1 MQPRS
6 GQAILAGALLVVLGA
21 LVGTLLW
28 SVHPSSGQP
37 PSPTR
42 SDDAAEPLV
51 QVVAQPESV
60 PAGEVGTADVAPDCL
75 AALAAPED
83 SSSLL
88 REQRRLRIESYLDRQ
103 QDALRRELVA
113 DLAGYRPQR
122 QAVFES
128 DLSPG
133 MFWRYAPPSPP
144 DKRRLSHE
152 EFRSLEQMRRRDG
165 IDGLVELVDASVFQS
180 RWGVTTYAG
189 HLIEEHGEALL
200 AALPAAAGAFPLGL
214 HELAVAVRA
223 GVGEA
228 EFAALLAAAETD
240 PQVAWHNGANLAKV
254 AAIHNRPAILRALM
268 ARGVDPAAAPHWP
281 TGRSVLD
288 DVAARP
294 RPEGADGTRALADVV
309 RLLTAAGD
317 RPYLPS
323 TLATLAQ
330 WLPAA
335 SLPTLHPESEALLA
349 SLAGPAATV
358 AAMDAEWTAKAATAA
373 QLERQC
379 EGETAAP
386 DAQYAAGFPRDSS
399 LAAKQRQQQALAAWA
414 QRAME
419 ELRAQAEGERG
430 DEDPLGT
437 VTPEAQ
443 RRRDAIVMAV
453 ADDRWDDAIA
463 VADQLGGHVPMLLL
477 HGALADAPLGALLA
491 LLERNDGRLPRNAA
505 EYLARRADAA
515 EIAAALEP
523 YGLDLNYVD
532 PRGRNAFGLLA
543 ATPLENDGAWRFAEY
558 LASRSVPVKPSAWGL
573 DPLDLV
579 LTRLVEYPRASG
591 ARIRFARFLIDHGA
605 PVEPSHLELAAQLS
619 LRSEDAHRRLLRVV
633 PELAS

>member
-1 MQPRS
+1 M
-6 GQAILAGALLVVLGA
+6 
-21 LVGTLLW
+21 
-28 SVHPSSGQP
+28 
-37 PSPTR
+37 
-42 SDDAAEPLV
+42 
-51 QVVAQPESV
+51 
-60 PAGEVGTADVAPDCL
+60 ADVAPDCL
-75 AALAAPED
+75 AALAALAAPEG

-88 REQRRLRIESYLDRQ
+88 REQRRLRIEGFLDRLGG
-103 QDALRRELVA
+103 ALRRELVA

-128 DLSPG
+128 GLSPG

-144 DKRRLSHE
+144 GQRRLSRE

-165 IDGLVELVDASVFQS
+165 LVELADASVFQS

-189 HLIEEHGEALL
+189 YLIEEHGEAFH
-200 AALPAAAGAFPLGL
+200 AALPMAAGAFPLGL

-223 GVGEA
+223 GVAEA
-228 EFAALLAAAETD
+228 EFAALLAAVEVDLQTT
-240 PQVAWHNGANLAKV
+240 WHNGANLAKV

-268 ARGVDPAAAPHWP
+268 ARGVDPAAALRWP
-281 TGRSVLD
+281 AGRSVLD

-294 RPEGADGTRALADVV
+294 QPEGADGTRALADVV

-349 SLAGPAATV
+349 SLAGPATTV

-379 EGETAAP
+379 QGETAAA

-414 QRAME
+414 EQANE
-419 ELRAQAEGERG
+419 ELRAQTERERG
-430 DEDPLGT
+430 GEDQPLDA
-437 VTPEAQ
+437 VTPEIQ
-443 RRRDAIVMAV
+443 RARDAIIMAV

-558 LASRSVPVKPSAWGL
+558 LASRSVPVKPSARGL

>member
-1 MQPRS
+1 M
-6 GQAILAGALLVVLGA
+6 V
-21 LVGTLLW
+21 
-28 SVHPSSGQP
+28 
-37 PSPTR
+37 
-42 SDDAAEPLV
+42 
-51 QVVAQPESV
+51 
-60 PAGEVGTADVAPDCL
+60 PDCL
-75 AALAAPED
+75 AALAAPEG

-88 REQRRLRIESYLDRQ
+88 REQRRLRIEDFLDRLEG
-103 QDALRRELVA
+103 ALRRELVA

-122 QAVFES
+122 PAVFES
-128 DLSPG
+128 GFSPG

-144 DKRRLSHE
+144 GQRRLSHE
-152 EFRSLEQMRRRDG
+152 EFRSLEEVRRRDG
-165 IDGLVELVDASVFQS
+165 IDGLVELADASVFQS

-200 AALPAAAGAFPLGL
+200 AALPAAAGAFSLGL
-214 HELAVAVRA
+214 HELAVAIRA
-223 GVGEA
+223 GVGA
-228 EFAALLAAAETD
+228 TEFAALLAAAETD
-240 PQVAWHNGANLAKV
+240 PQAAWHNGANLAKV

-268 ARGVDPAAAPHWP
+268 ARGVDPAAALQWP
-281 TGRSVLD
+281 AGRSVLD

-294 RPEGADGTRALADVV
+294 RPDGADGTRALANVM

-323 TLATLAQ
+323 TLATLAR

-335 SLPTLHPESEALLA
+335 SLPALHPESEVLLA

-379 EGETAAP
+379 EADAAAP
-386 DAQYAAGFPRDSS
+386 TAQHFASGSSRDTG
-399 LAAKQRQQQALAAWA
+399 LAAKQRQQKALALRAE
-414 QRAME
+414 RAME
-419 ELRAQAEGERG
+419 ALRAQSEEESGGE
-430 DEDPLGT
+430 DKSPAALS
-437 VTPEAQ
+437 PEAQ
-443 RRRDAIVMAV
+443 RARDAIARAV

-463 VADQLGGHVPMLLL
+463 VADQLGDHVPMLLL

-558 LASRSVPVKPSAWGL
+558 LASRAVPVKPSAWGL

-579 LTRLVEYPRASG
+579 LTRLVEYPRASR

-619 LRSEDAHRRLLRVV
+619 LRSEDAHRRLLRAV

>member
-1 MQPRS
+1 MQPR
-6 GQAILAGALLVVLGA
+6 GRQAILAGALLVVLGT
-21 LVGTLLW
+21 LVGTLLFER
-28 SVHPSSGQP
+28 P
-37 PSPTR
+37 PPIEEGRATALGAR
-42 SDDAAEPLV
+42 FEEP
-51 QVVAQPESV
+51 APESA
-60 PAGEVGTADVAPDCL
+60 PVGTAADVPPDCL
-75 AALAAPED
+75 ALAAPEG
-83 SSSLL
+83 SSLLL
-88 REQRRLRIESYLDRQ
+88 REQRRLRIEGFLDRLGG
-103 QDALRRELVA
+103 ALRRELVA

-128 DLSPG
+128 GLSPG
-133 MFWRYAPPSPP
+133 MFWRYAPPGPP
-144 DKRRLSHE
+144 DKRRLSRE

-165 IDGLVELVDASVFQS
+165 IDGLVEFADASVFQS

-189 HLIEEHGEALL
+189 YLIEEHGEVFH
-200 AALPAAAGAFPLGL
+200 AALPMAAGAFPFGL

-223 GVGEA
+223 GVAEA
-228 EFAALLAAAETD
+228 EFAALLAAVKVDLQTT
-240 PQVAWHNGANLAKV
+240 WHNGANLAKV

-294 RPEGADGTRALADVV
+294 RPVGADGTRALADVV

-317 RPYLPS
+317 HPYLPS

-379 EGETAAP
+379 QGETAAP

-414 QRAME
+414 EQANE
-419 ELRAQAEGERG
+419 ELPAQAERERG
-430 DEDPLGT
+430 GEDQPLDA

-443 RRRDAIVMAV
+443 RARDAIVMAV

-463 VADQLGGHVPMLLL
+463 VADRLGGHVPMLLL
-477 HGALADAPLGALLA
+477 HGALADAPLGRSWRCWSATTA
-491 LLERNDGRLPRNAA
+491 GCRGTPPSTLPAA
-505 EYLARRADAA
+505 PMRRRS
-515 EIAAALEP
+515 
-523 YGLDLNYVD
+523 
-532 PRGRNAFGLLA
+532 PRPSSP
-543 ATPLENDGAWRFAEY
+543 TAW
-558 LASRSVPVKPSAWGL
+558 
-573 DPLDLV
+573 
-579 LTRLVEYPRASG
+579 
-591 ARIRFARFLIDHGA
+591 I
-605 PVEPSHLELAAQLS
+605 
-619 LRSEDAHRRLLRVV
+619 
-633 PELAS
+633 

>member
-1 MQPRS
+1 M
-6 GQAILAGALLVVLGA
+6 
-21 LVGTLLW
+21 
-28 SVHPSSGQP
+28 
-37 PSPTR
+37 
-42 SDDAAEPLV
+42 
-51 QVVAQPESV
+51 
-60 PAGEVGTADVAPDCL
+60 
-75 AALAAPED
+75 
-83 SSSLL
+83 
-88 REQRRLRIESYLDRQ
+88 RIESYLDRLGG
-103 QDALRRELVA
+103 ALRRELVA

-128 DLSPG
+128 GFSPG
-133 MFWRYAPPSPP
+133 MFWRYAPPGPP
-144 DKRRLSHE
+144 DKRRLSRE

-165 IDGLVELVDASVFQS
+165 IDGLVEFADASVFRS

-189 HLIEEHGEALL
+189 YLIEEHGEAFH
-200 AALPAAAGAFPLGL
+200 AALPMAAGAFPLGL

-223 GVGEA
+223 GVAEA

-240 PQVAWHNGANLAKV
+240 PQATWHNGANLAKV

-268 ARGVDPAAAPHWP
+268 ARGVDPAAAPRWP
-281 TGRSVLD
+281 TGHSVLD

-349 SLAGPAATV
+349 SLAAPAATV

-379 EGETAAP
+379 QGETAAP

-414 QRAME
+414 EQANE
-419 ELRAQAEGERG
+419 ELRAQAERKRGGE
-430 DEDPLGT
+430 DQPPDA

-443 RRRDAIVMAV
+443 RARDAIVMAV

-463 VADQLGGHVPMLLL
+463 VADRLGGHVPMLLL
-477 HGALADAPLGALLA
+477 HGALVDAPLGALLA
-491 LLERNDGRLPRNAA
+491 LLERNHGRLPRNAA

-558 LASRSVPVKPSAWGL
+558 LASRSVPVKPSAGGL

-579 LTRLVEYPRASG
+579 LTRLVEYPRASR

>member
-1 MQPRS
+1 M
-6 GQAILAGALLVVLGA
+6 
-21 LVGTLLW
+21 
-28 SVHPSSGQP
+28 
-37 PSPTR
+37 
-42 SDDAAEPLV
+42 
-51 QVVAQPESV
+51 
-60 PAGEVGTADVAPDCL
+60 ADVAPDCL
-75 AALAAPED
+75 AALAALAAPEG

-88 REQRRLRIESYLDRQ
+88 REQRRLRIEGFLDRLGG
-103 QDALRRELVA
+103 ALRRELVA

-128 DLSPG
+128 GFSPG
-133 MFWRYAPPSPP
+133 MFWRYAPPGPP
-144 DKRRLSHE
+144 DKRRLSRE

-165 IDGLVELVDASVFQS
+165 IDGLVEFADASVFQS

-189 HLIEEHGEALL
+189 YLIEEHGEAFH
-200 AALPAAAGAFPLGL
+200 AALPMVAGAFPLGL

-223 GVGEA
+223 GVAEA
-228 EFAALLAAAETD
+228 EFAALLAAVEVDLQTT
-240 PQVAWHNGANLAKV
+240 WHNGANLAKV

-268 ARGVDPAAAPHWP
+268 ARGVDPAAALRWP
-281 TGRSVLD
+281 AGRSVLD

-335 SLPTLHPESEALLA
+335 FLPTLHPESEALLA
-349 SLAGPAATV
+349 SLADPAATV
-358 AAMDAEWTAKAATAA
+358 AAMDPEWTAKAATAA

-379 EGETAAP
+379 QGETAAP

-414 QRAME
+414 ERANE
-419 ELRAQAEGERG
+419 ELRAQAERERG
-430 DEDPLGT
+430 GEDQPLDA
-437 VTPEAQ
+437 VTPEIQ
-443 RRRDAIVMAV
+443 RARDAIVMAV

-558 LASRSVPVKPSAWGL
+558 LASRSVPVKPSARGL